1 MQDEFIYMK
10 LIFKLFDS
18 ITGLNKNYKFNSF
31 IIISS
36 DILVIIFSVFLSF
49 WFRLSNNWSE
59 FYLETAKW
67 IVFFAIIYTILLNF
81 IFNQYSGLTKYNS
94 SKSIYGFIVLNLII
108 VVLLICTGVMFS
120 YRMPPRSSWILL
132 WLILSAI
139 TTFTRISMRDILYKW
154 RLRNFYKIGANKS
167 IYLKLFQESLD
178 DNDIKIKKFEDNIG
192 YKIEKEWFLDLVL
205 VTQTS
210 IKKSK
215 LNYYHGRILYSL
227 VSKYLSEQTTSG
239 DRINIL
245 EVGTSRGFSAL
256 CMARAI
262 LDNKANG
269 SIITIDYIPHE
280 KKRYWNCLRDI
291 DGPCSRSELLSKWQ
305 KEINLITF
313 IEGFSQTILPKI
325 GIERIHF
332 AFLDGQHKKENV
344 IQEYNLISKKQK
356 VGDQIFFDDV
366 SKDLFPG
373 IFNALKLIE
382 NKNEYEIEYLNFN
395 NERSYAIATKK

>member
-1 MQDEFIYMK
+1 MLK
-10 LIFKLFDS
+10 LLNLLS
-18 ITGLNKNYKFNSF
+18 GLNKNYKFNSL
-31 IIISS
+31 IIILS
-36 DILVIIFSVFLSF
+36 DIFVIFLSVFLSF
-49 WFRLSNNWSE
+49 WLRLSNDWSDY
-59 FYLETAKW
+59 YLETAQW
-67 IVFFAIIYTILLNF
+67 IVLFSIFYAIILNT

-94 SKSIYGFIVLNLII
+94 SSSIYGFVILNFILVI
-108 VVLLICTGVMFS
+108 LLICTGVMLS
-120 YRMPPRSSWILL
+120 YPMPPRTSWILL

-139 TTFTRISMRDILYKW
+139 TSFTRILMRDILYKW

-167 IYLKLFQESLD
+167 MYLKLFQESLE

-192 YKIEKEWFLDLVL
+192 YKIEKKWFLDLVL

-227 VSKYLSEQTTSG
+227 VSKYLSKQITSG
-239 DRINIL
+239 YRINIL

-262 LDNKANG
+262 LDNKANA

-305 KEINLITF
+305 KEINQITF

-344 IQEYNLISKKQK
+344 MQEYNLISNKQK

-382 NKNEYEIEYLNFN
+382 NKNEYEIEYLDFN

>member
-1 MQDEFIYMK
+1 IDLYRLMLK
-10 LIFKLFDS
+10 LLNLLS
-18 ITGLNKNYKFNSF
+18 GLNKNYKFNSL
-31 IIISS
+31 IIILS
-36 DILVIIFSVFLSF
+36 DIFVIFLSVFLSF
-49 WFRLSNNWSE
+49 WLRLSNDWSDY
-59 FYLETAKW
+59 YLETAQW
-67 IVFFAIIYTILLNF
+67 IVLFSIFYAIILNT

-94 SKSIYGFIVLNLII
+94 SSSIYGFVILNFILVI
-108 VVLLICTGVMFS
+108 LLICTGVMLS
-120 YRMPPRSSWILL
+120 YPMPPRTSWILL

-139 TTFTRISMRDILYKW
+139 TSFTRILMRDILYKW

-167 IYLKLFQESLD
+167 MYLKLFQESLE

-192 YKIEKEWFLDLVL
+192 YKIEKKWFLDLVL

-227 VSKYLSEQTTSG
+227 VSKYLSKQITSG
-239 DRINIL
+239 YRINIL

-262 LDNKANG
+262 LDNKANA

-305 KEINLITF
+305 KEINQITF

-344 IQEYNLISKKQK
+344 MQEYNLISNKQK

-382 NKNEYEIEYLNFN
+382 NKNEYEIEYLDFN